1 MTAPHDF
8 VEQFDRRFRLVT
20 QTSGRQFIA
29 ELRAW
34 MDWFRTDPRFS
45 LVRASIKLE
54 AKRLTEDYRL
64 LAKATAD
71 VVEPL
76 RKRLE
81 VLFPEAADTDAD
93 RASGH
98 FSSRTFEIFDAHV
111 MKIRSND
118 GVGFPFVW
126 TEDSTLGNVLFHV
139 LDDKVAQCLISVRNN
154 NAWVHRPDGHQD
166 ARDEPG
172 SALSDEVRAA
182 KRRHVYEQQELAL
195 RLAASVTGVCIA
207 LENALGPGLNPS
219 LTQTGPS
226 ELGAA
231 MFLHGRAFDVHKRK
245 DIDDSVLTLRPLAE
259 RFHEAIRQQL
269 NARAGLEALAD
280 RFRLRCQYYELK
292 ELRKLAGA
300 SVREKELKLTA
311 RFAQYLFDAG
321 YFPFSELNLANNR
334 ADLVELGASVYVEAK
349 QVGTS
354 RPKYIV
360 DGYWQLLRGVEKLP
374 REHRVRTG
382 FLLVFVLGGP
392 SYEEVDIPHP
402 SGLVTYLRAVDLRE
416 VAEQKRHP
424 TKVRI
429 PDAAFQAQPP
439 SKRKKKGPR
448 PSGAAAQ

>member
-20 QTSGRQFIA
+20 QTSGRQFIV

-34 MDWFRTDPRFS
+34 MEWFQTDPRFS

-71 VVEPL
+71 AVEPL
-76 RKRLE
+76 RARLE
-81 VLFPEAADTDAD
+81 VLFPEAADTEAD
-93 RASGH
+93 RLSNYYT
-98 FSSRTFEIFDAHV
+98 SRTFAVFDLNV
-111 MKIRSND
+111 VTIRAD
-118 GVGFPFVW
+118 GVDFPFVW

-139 LDDKVAQCLISVRNN
+139 LGDKLQQCLVSVRENG
-154 NAWVHRPDGHQD
+154 AWVHRPEGHQD
-166 ARDEPG
+166 SRDEQCM
-172 SALSDEVRAA
+172 ALRDEVDAA

-195 RLAASVTGVCIA
+195 RLAASVTGVCVA

-226 ELGAA
+226 ELGQA
-231 MFLHGRAFDVHKRK
+231 MFLHGKAFDVHKRK
-245 DIDDSVLTLRPLAE
+245 EIDDYVLTLRPLAE
-259 RFHEAIRQQL
+259 RFHETVRQQL

-280 RFRLRCQYYELK
+280 RFRLRCQYYELE
-292 ELRKLAGA
+292 ELRSLVGA
-300 SVREKELKLTA
+300 DVREKELVLTA
-311 RFAQYLFDAG
+311 RFARYLFDAG

-349 QVGTS
+349 QVDRS
-354 RPKYIV
+354 RAPYIV
-360 DGYWQLLRGVEKLP
+360 EGYWQLRRGVEKLP
-374 REHRVRTG
+374 SEHRVRTA

-392 SYEEVDIPHP
+392 TYEDAVVPSP

-416 VAEQKRHP
+416 VAEQKKHP
-424 TKVRI
+424 TKVKI
-429 PDAAFQAQPP
+429 PEAEFHAQPP
-439 SKRKKKGPR
+439 TKKPRKRT
-448 PSGAAAQ
+448 